1 MSARCNLAFISGVLL
16 FASMLANV
24 AAAHNLAHQRGTEA
38 YEGALDDLF
47 SRGRATSLEV
57 FLEDYPNSPLRKD
70 ALELLIWKYQ
80 QDHLPDKAAW
90 AARSLL
96 RADPDNA
103 AALAVMAESG
113 EAMTSKDPSQAAD
126 LRVTRDT
133 ATRGLLAL
141 PTFAAPHGVPSA
153 LFEAMRREVK
163 ATLDSALG
171 RAALKSKDYLAAQVH
186 LREAVN
192 ATPEDPDRLY
202 SLALAY
208 LLATPPDNDDG
219 MWFLARV
226 SNLAAAQLARQA
238 DDYGRRL
245 SRTQY
250 GSVSH
255 WEDLLRRTQFAAFRE
270 AVAASTTPAGDPVLP
285 EPSSNNHDVSENGQN
300 SAVLKIKAT
309 LLDADQVLHV
319 VSRLEITVER
329 LDGDHE
335 GYSRSVIT
343 DELGA
348 AQLAL
353 PPGRYGIVTPRGVT
367 SGQQWYTWNLEVVA
381 SDPQNYL
388 ELTKQNAT
396 PVPQATILQPR
407 PANPDLPSNPIFLGI
422 VVDTSASIDG
432 RLESVKNSL
441 LAGLPQLGASDQAF
455 LVEDGGG
462 PRVTQGLTSDS
473 SLLQKAISR
482 MTPYGR
488 NALYD
493 GVVTAANYLRGRAGR
508 GTLAL
513 LIIAD
518 GSDTASR
525 STLKEAAAAL
535 QSLRVNT
542 YCIGTQYNNGKLHDT
557 LTRLASKP
565 GDEALFP
572 RLTSLAPVF
581 RNVIAAISEQAAAS
595 EPNGLPASGANPSPA
610 VHQRPLHSYSALTV
624 KQFVIEDGPDTSGF
638 PAGDEALLQKL
649 VVGRIRNY
657 TGFRE
662 VDEGGG
668 GRDTLESRSPST
680 GGLTLAG
687 MVVGYN
693 AGGRVRRDLL
703 GFLGGVMTLTVR
715 FVFRDVQSGDEV
727 FRAELTSTGGPVFVH
742 GSVEEMRSQAMLR
755 LADALI
761 RTINAAK

>member
-1 MSARCNLAFISGVLL
+1 MSARHNLLLIPGVFL
-16 FASMLANV
+16 FASILTIV
-24 AAAHNLAHQRGTEA
+24 AVAQNATNQRGADA
-38 YEGALDDLF
+38 YGRALDALL
-47 SRGRATSLEV
+47 SQGRATSLEI

-80 QDHLPDKAAW
+80 QDHLLDKAAW

-113 EAMTSKDPSQAAD
+113 ETMTSTDPSQAAD
-126 LRVTRDT
+126 VRLMRDT
-133 ATRGLLAL
+133 ATRGLLAI
-141 PTFAAPHGVPSA
+141 PTFTAPQGVSSA
-153 LFEAMRREVK
+153 LFETMRSEFK

-171 RAALKSKDYLAAQVH
+171 RAALKSNDYLAAQVH

-192 ATPEDPDRLY
+192 ATPEDPNRLY

-208 LLATPPDNDDG
+208 LLAAPPDNNDG
-219 MWFLARV
+219 MWFLARA
-226 SNLAAAQLARQA
+226 SNLGDAQLARQA
-238 DDYGRRL
+238 DDYGRKL
-245 SRTQY
+245 SRTLY

-255 WEDLLRRTQFAAFRE
+255 WEDLLRRTQFAGFPE
-270 AVAASTTPAGDPVLP
+270 AIVAPTAPKGDPVLP
-285 EPSSNNHDVSENGQN
+285 APSSANNDVPEDGQN
-300 SAVLKIKAT
+300 FAVLKIKAL
-309 LLDADQVLHV
+309 LLDADQVLQV
-319 VSRLEITVER
+319 VPRLEITVER
-329 LDGDHE
+329 LDGGKE
-335 GYSRSVIT
+335 GYSRTVVT

-348 AQLAL
+348 AQLTL
-353 PPGRYGIVTPRGVT
+353 PTGRYGIVTPRGIA

-381 SDPQNYL
+381 TDPQNYV

-396 PVPQATILQPR
+396 PVPQAAIQSRSTPPGLP
-407 PANPDLPSNPIFLGI
+407 PDPIFLGI
-422 VVDTSASIDG
+422 VVDTSASMDG
-432 RLESVKNSL
+432 RLETVKNSL
-441 LAGLPQLGASDQAF
+441 LAALPQLGSGEQTF
-455 LVEDGGG
+455 LIEAGGG

-473 SLLQKAISR
+473 SLVQRAVSR
-482 MTPYGR
+482 MIPYGR

-493 GVVTAANYLRGRAGR
+493 GVVTAANYLRDRAGR
-508 GTLAL
+508 GTLAM

-572 RLTSLAPVF
+572 RLTSLAPVS
-581 RNVIAAISEQAAAS
+581 RNVIAAIAEQAAAS
-595 EPNGLPASGANPSPA
+595 EQSRLPASADNDAPA
-610 VHQRPLHSYSALTV
+610 IARRPLHSYSAVTV

-638 PAGDEALLQKL
+638 PTGDEALLQKL
-649 VVGRIRNY
+649 VVGRIRKY

-662 VDEGGG
+662 VDEGGEEL
-668 GRDTLESRSPST
+668 DTKEASSEPTDR
-680 GGLTLAG
+680 LTLAG

-693 AGGRVRRDLL
+693 SGGRVRRDLL
-703 GFLGGVMTLTVR
+703 GFFGGVMTLTIR
-715 FVFRDVQSGDEV
+715 FVFRDAESGDEV
-727 FRAELTSTGGPVFVH
+727 FRTELTSTGGPVFVH

-761 RTINAAK
+761 KTINSAK

>member
-1 MSARCNLAFISGVLL
+1 MSARRNLVVISAVLL
-16 FASMLANV
+16 FASMLAIV
-24 AAAHNLAHQRGTEA
+24 AVAQNPAHQKGTDA
-38 YEGALDDLF
+38 YERALDDLL
-47 SRGRATSLEV
+47 SGGRATSLEV
-57 FLEDYPNSPLRKD
+57 FLEDYPNNPLRKD

-80 QDHLPDKAAW
+80 QDHLLDKAAW

-96 RADPDNA
+96 RADTENA

-113 EAMTSKDPSQAAD
+113 EAMTTTDPSPAAD
-126 LRVTRDT
+126 LTLTRNT

-141 PTFAAPHGVPSA
+141 PTFTAPHGVSPA

-192 ATPEDPDRLY
+192 AAPENASRLY

-208 LLATPPDNDDG
+208 LQATPPDNDDG

-226 SNLAAAQLARQA
+226 SNLAASQLASQA
-238 DDYGRRL
+238 DEYGRKL
-245 SRTQY
+245 SRTLY

-255 WEDLLRRTQFAAFRE
+255 WEDLLRRTQFAAFPE
-270 AVAASTTPAGDPVLP
+270 AVATPTTPVGNAVLP
-285 EPSSNNHDVSENGQN
+285 APSANNHDLSDNGQN

-319 VSRLEITVER
+319 IPQLEITVER

-335 GYSRSVIT
+335 GYSRTVIT

-348 AQLAL
+348 AQLIL
-353 PPGRYGIVTPRGVT
+353 PAGRYGIVTPRGVT

-381 SDPQNYL
+381 TDPQNYV

-396 PVPQATILQPR
+396 PVPQAAMAQSQP
-407 PANPDLPSNPIFLGI
+407 ASPDLPPAPIFLGI
-422 VVDTSASIDG
+422 VVDTSASMDG
-432 RLESVKNSL
+432 RLETVKNSL
-441 LAGLPQLGASDQAF
+441 LAALPQLRSNEQAF
-455 LVEDGGG
+455 LVEDGGE
-462 PRVTQGLTSDS
+462 PRITQGLTSDS
-473 SLLQKAISR
+473 SLLQKAINH

-493 GVVTAANYLRGRAGR
+493 AVVTAANYLRDRAGR

-525 STLKEAAAAL
+525 SSLKEAEAAL
-535 QSLRVNT
+535 RSLQVNT
-542 YCIGTQYNNGKLHDT
+542 YCIGTQYNNGKLHDM
-557 LTRLASKP
+557 LTQLASKP
-565 GDEALFP
+565 GDAALFP
-572 RLTSLAPVF
+572 RLSSLATVSQ
-581 RNVIAAISEQAAAS
+581 NVIASISEQAAAS
-595 EPNGLPASGANPSPA
+595 APGGLSASGDKAPPA
-610 VHQRPLHSYSALTV
+610 VDRPRLHSYSAVTV
-624 KQFVIEDGPDTSGF
+624 KRFVIEDGPDTSGF
-638 PAGDEALLQKL
+638 PAGDEAFLQRL
-649 VVGRIRNY
+649 VVGRIGKY

-662 VDEGGG
+662 VDEAGEAG
-668 GRDTLESRSPST
+668 DTLEAMSQST
-680 GGLTLAG
+680 GRLTLAG
-687 MVVGYN
+687 IVVGYN

-703 GFLGGVMTLTVR
+703 GFFGGVMTLTVR
-715 FVFRDVQSGDEV
+715 FVFRDAQSGDEV
-727 FRAELTSTGGPVFVH
+727 FRTELTGTGGPVFVH

-755 LADALI
+755 LADSLI
-761 RTINAAK
+761 KAINTAK